1 MSVLRRAKTWE
12 VSDSEESDTE
22 RKPDVNLEREERCQ
36 TITVSTEEAP
46 DIKCNTLQTSP
57 IKTEPRQTAALP
69 PPRQHATPSP
79 ARKRRSKEEVE
90 ADREAAREK
99 RETREKVRTARA
111 REKVEK
117 EQEQQRRREVN
128 LEREERCQ
136 TITVSTEE
144 APDIKCNTLQTS
156 PIKTEPRQ
164 TAALSP
170 PRQHATP
177 SPARKRSSKEE
188 VEADREA
195 AREKREA
202 REKVRTARA
211 REKVEKEQ
219 EQQRRREVNL
229 EREERCQTIT
239 VSTEEAPDIKCNT
252 LQTSPIKTETRQTA
266 ALSPP
271 RQHATPSP
279 ARKRRSK
286 EEVEADR
293 EAARE
298 KREARE
304 EVRTARAR
312 ENVEK
317 KQEQQRR
324 REAAENLKSLRP
336 ENCLKSLTVRIDPA
350 LLQEGGSD
358 ILLDALAT
366 FDWRFS
372 IEGQQLPHSITWTRD
387 LPQGEDSLVEEEQVV
402 LVLGLTDFMDMVVS
416 VKKML
421 DSDGEQTGAGS
432 FLTPILECLNRGTK
446 KVVTLLVTDPQQD
459 YRADAFPLET
469 LQSKLGMEN
478 VDVEEVLVYLQLCK
492 NISLVFLDG
501 WQEVT
506 DHVCAVTKA
515 LSKRPFKLLT
525 EQAELPFCVDGSWAS
540 GVRVERDGSGL
551 IQVWS
556 RQIQQLNRVS
566 PAVASTVIAAY
577 PSPQLLLQ
585 TYQSLDSEAARKSL
599 LAVLLVKSGGKE
611 RRIGPEISA
620 RVYRCFTAQNPQLV
634 LD

>member
-12 VSDSEESDTE
+12 VSDSEDSDAE
-22 RKPDVNLEREERCQ
+22 KKPDSNLDERSQ
-36 TITVSTEEAP
+36 TITVSEEDKAP
-46 DIKCNTLQTSP
+46 DNKCNTLQSSP
-57 IKTEPRQTAALP
+57 ITTESRQT
-69 PPRQHATPSP
+69 S
-79 ARKRRSKEEVE
+79 
-90 ADREAAREK
+90 
-99 RETREKVRTARA
+99 
-111 REKVEK
+111 
-117 EQEQQRRREVN
+117 
-128 LEREERCQ
+128 
-136 TITVSTEE
+136 
-144 APDIKCNTLQTS
+144 
-156 PIKTEPRQ
+156 
-164 TAALSP
+164 
-170 PRQHATP
+170 
-177 SPARKRSSKEE
+177 
-188 VEADREA
+188 
-195 AREKREA
+195 
-202 REKVRTARA
+202 
-211 REKVEKEQ
+211 
-219 EQQRRREVNL
+219 
-229 EREERCQTIT
+229 
-239 VSTEEAPDIKCNT
+239 
-252 LQTSPIKTETRQTA
+252 

-279 ARKRRSK
+279 ARKRRNK

-298 KREARE
+298 RRE
-304 EVRTARAR
+304 ERERVRTAKTRVKEER
-312 ENVEK
+312 

-350 LLQEGGSD
+350 LLQDGGSD
-358 ILLDALAT
+358 ILLDTLAT

-372 IEGQQLPHSITWTRD
+372 IESQQLPHSITWTRD
-387 LPQGEDSLVEEEQVV
+387 LPQQGEDSLLEEEQVV
-402 LVLGLTDFMDMVVS
+402 LVLGLTDFMDTVVS

-421 DSDGEQTGAGS
+421 DSNEEQTGAGS
-432 FLTPILECLNRGTK
+432 FLSPILECLNRDAK

-459 YRADAFPLET
+459 YRADAVPLLDET

-492 NISLVFLDG
+492 NISLVILDG

-506 DHVCAVTKA
+506 NHVCAVTKA

-525 EQAELPFCVDGSWAS
+525 ERAELPFCVDGSWAS

-556 RQIQQLNRVS
+556 RQVQQLNRVS
-566 PAVASTVIAAY
+566 PTVASTVIAAY

-585 TYQSLDSEAARKSL
+585 AYQSLDSEEDRKSL
-599 LAVLLVKSGGKE
+599 LAGLLVKSGGKE

-620 RVYRCFTAQNPQLV
+620 RVYRCLTAQNPQLV